1 MHSYVC
7 CSIYQFNF
15 NPFFKNNYKKNSYS
29 GGLPCCIFGSNLV
42 SNGAAQISVLNGV
55 DILIYAMCTCAHR
68 GRFARGLPKY
78 SHVTKIY
85 YECNTRIN
93 LEVYKVQQQELED
106 MQSSEGKKRQ

>member
-1 MHSYVC
+1 LCFSLF
-7 CSIYQFNF
+7 SIFI
-15 NPFFKNNYKKNSYS
+15 KNSYS
-29 GGLPCCIFGSNLV
+29 GGLPCCIFGSNLI

-55 DILIYAMCTCAHR
+55 DIPIYAMCTCAHR

-85 YECNTRIN
+85 YECNTRIT

-106 MQSSEGKKRQ
+106 MQSSEGKKEIIN